1 MMIETL
7 TNETGFV
14 IRAEGELTSR
24 TSGEFKNHLTEA
36 LERYQEIVVDLRQ
49 VETIDLACL
58 QLLYC
63 AKQIAHDA
71 KRNQLFKVIFSEGFL
86 KGLAL
91 QAPSDI

>member
-1 MMIETL
+1 MIETL

-24 TSGEFKNHLTEA
+24 TSGEFKNHLAEA

-49 VETIDLACL
+49 VDTIDLPCL

-63 AKQIAHDA
+63 AKQIAHETR
-71 KRNQLFKVIFSEGFL
+71 RNQIFKVIFSESFL
-86 KGLAL
+86 KGLDL
-91 QAPSDI
+91 QAPQ

>member
-1 MMIETL
+1 MIETL

-24 TSGEFKNHLTEA
+24 TSGEFKNRLAEA

-49 VETIDLACL
+49 VDTIDLPCL

-63 AKQIAHDA
+63 AKQIAHETR
-71 KRNQLFKVIFSEGFL
+71 RNQIFKVIFSESFL
-86 KGLAL
+86 KGLDL
-91 QAPSDI
+91 QAPQ